1 MLSYYYTP
9 MLKKLESYFEFARL
23 GTNWR
28 IEILAGVT
36 TFLTMAYIV
45 LVNPAIL
52 AAAGMPLAAVTAA
65 TCLSAGFASI
75 LMGIVARYPIAL
87 APGMGLNA
95 YFAYAVCIKL
105 HVPWQT
111 ALGAV
116 FLSGVLFLALTAV
129 GIRQMILRAIPH
141 ELYAAVASGIGL
153 FIALI
158 GFRNAGLV
166 VADSNTLVSLGN
178 IRNPTAALALLG
190 LLLMVAL
197 EVQKSPRRH
206 PHRRPLHHR
215 PRLGAGP
222 DPLDARRRRPLH
234 RWLDTAFQLDIRGA
248 LNKGLLEIVFVFF
261 FVDLFDNLGTLVAV
275 TKRAGLIEADHSI
288 PRLNRI
294 LFTDATATVFGSLT
308 GTSTVTS
315 YVESTAGVAAGGRSG
330 VTAIVTGLLF
340 LAAIGAAPFVGI
352 VPPAATAPALILVGS
367 MMLST
372 ISEIRWR
379 EPLIAVPAFLTL
391 VLIPFT
397 FSIANGLGF
406 GIISWAALHLAA
418 GKIRKQDWL
427 LYLLAALFLVRF
439 IYLGRKLGLLSSAC
453 NQKGAT
459 MRWYHYIAYFFG
471 GAFLANSLP
480 HLGNGIS
487 GRAFQSPFASPPGE
501 GLSSSTVN
509 VLWGLL

>member
-1 MLSYYYTP
+1 MLNR
-9 MLKKLESYFEFARL
+9 LEVYFEFTRL
-23 GTNWR
+23 KTNWR
-28 IEILAGVT
+28 TEILAGVT

-75 LMGIVARYPIAL
+75 MMGIVARYPIAL

-95 YFAYAVCIKL
+95 YFAYAVCIKM

-116 FLSGVLFLALTAV
+116 FLSGVIFLALTAV
-129 GIRQMILRAIPH
+129 GIRQMILQAIPH

-166 VADSNTLVSLGN
+166 VGDANTLVGLGN
-178 IRNPTAALALLG
+178 IRNPTTVLALVG
-190 LLLMVAL
+190 LLVMVAL
-197 EVQKSPRRH
+197 EVRKVRGSILIGVLSITGIAWAMGLTHWTPATGGIQS
-206 PHRRPLHHR
+206 L
-215 PRLGAGP
+215 AS
-222 DPLDARRRRPLH
+222 
-234 RWLDTAFQLDIRGA
+234 TALQLDIRGA
-248 LNKGLLEIVFVFF
+248 INKGLLEIVFVFF

-275 TKRAGLIEADHSI
+275 TKRAGLIEADHTI

-340 LAAIGAAPFVGI
+340 LAAISAAPFVGI
-352 VPPAATAPALILVGS
+352 VPAAATAPALILVGS
-367 MMLST
+367 MMLAS
-372 ISEIRWR
+372 IGEIHWHD
-379 EPLIAVPAFLTL
+379 PLVAVPAFLTL

-397 FSIANGLGF
+397 YSIANGLGF
-406 GIISWAALHLAA
+406 GIIAWAALHLAA
-418 GKIRKQDWL
+418 GKLRRQDWL
-427 LYLLAALFLVRF
+427 LYVLAVLFLARF
-439 IYLGRKLGLLSSAC
+439 IYLG
-453 NQKGAT
+453 
-459 MRWYHYIAYFFG
+459 
-471 GAFLANSLP
+471 
-480 HLGNGIS
+480 
-487 GRAFQSPFASPPGE
+487 AS
-501 GLSSSTVN
+501 
-509 VLWGLL
+509 

>member
-1 MLSYYYTP
+1 
-9 MLKKLESYFEFARL
+9 MLKRIETYFEFTRL

-28 IEILAGVT
+28 TEILAGVT
-36 TFLTMAYIV
+36 TFVTMAYIV

-75 LMGIVARYPIAL
+75 MMGIVARYPIAL

-95 YFAYAVCIKL
+95 YFAYAVCIRL

-158 GFRNAGLV
+158 GFQKAGLV
-166 VADSNTLVSLGN
+166 VADPNTLLNLGS
-178 IRNPTAALALLG
+178 IRNPAAVLALIG
-190 LLLMVAL
+190 LLFMVAL
-197 EVQKSPRRH
+197 EVHKVR
-206 PHRRPLHHR
+206 
-215 PRLGAGP
+215 GAILIGVLSITALAWAMGLTHWTP
-222 DPLDARRRRPLH
+222 VAGGFSSLSA
-234 RWLDTAFQLDIRGA
+234 TAFQLDIRGA

-275 TKRAGLIEADHSI
+275 TKRAGLISEDHTI

-340 LAAIGAAPFVGI
+340 LAAIGAAPFVSI

-367 MMLST
+367 MMLAT
-372 ISEIRWR
+372 ISEISWR

-406 GIISWAALHLAA
+406 GIIAWAALHLAA
-418 GKIRKQDWL
+418 GKLRKQDWL

-439 IYLGRKLGLLSSAC
+439 IYLA
-453 NQKGAT
+453 
-459 MRWYHYIAYFFG
+459 
-471 GAFLANSLP
+471 
-480 HLGNGIS
+480 
-487 GRAFQSPFASPPGE
+487 AS
-501 GLSSSTVN
+501 
-509 VLWGLL
+509 

>member
-1 MLSYYYTP
+1 
-9 MLKKLESYFEFARL
+9 MLKKLESYFEFTRL

-28 IEILAGVT
+28 TEILAGVT

-75 LMGIVARYPIAL
+75 LMGVVARYPIAL

-95 YFAYAVCIKL
+95 YFAYAVCIKM

-116 FLSGVLFLALTAV
+116 FLSGVIFLVLTAG

-158 GFRNAGLV
+158 GFRSAGLV
-166 VADSNTLVSLGN
+166 VSDANTLVGLGN
-178 IRNPTAALALLG
+178 IRNPTAWLALLG
-190 LLLMVAL
+190 LLLMVIL
-197 EVQKSPRRH
+197 EVRKMRGSILIGVLSITGLAWALGLTHWVPAAGG
-206 PHRRPLHHR
+206 LHS
-215 PRLGAGP
+215 LA
-222 DPLDARRRRPLH
+222 A
-234 RWLDTAFQLDIRGA
+234 TAFQLDIRGA

-275 TKRAGLIEADHSI
+275 TKRAGLIEADHTI

-294 LFTDATATVFGSLT
+294 LFTDATATIFGSLT

-330 VTAIVTGLLF
+330 VTAIVTGVLF

-352 VPPAATAPALILVGS
+352 VPSAATAPALILVGS

-372 ISEIRWR
+372 ISEIHWKD
-379 EPLIAVPAFLTL
+379 PLVAVPAFLTL

-397 FSIANGLGF
+397 YSIANGLGF
-406 GIISWAALHLAA
+406 GVIAWAALHLTT
-418 GKIRKQDWL
+418 GRLRKQDWL
-427 LYLLAALFLVRF
+427 LYVLAALFLIRF
-439 IYLGRKLGLLSSAC
+439 IYLG
-453 NQKGAT
+453 
-459 MRWYHYIAYFFG
+459 
-471 GAFLANSLP
+471 
-480 HLGNGIS
+480 
-487 GRAFQSPFASPPGE
+487 AS
-501 GLSSSTVN
+501 
-509 VLWGLL
+509 